1 VSRLITILQI
11 LAGIRTVKVAGA
23 AAGEHVVSGLCHDI
37 SMPCLT
43 NQVLGQ
49 KAKDTLL

>member
-1 VSRLITILQI
+1 MLQI

-37 SMPCLT
+37 SMTLLT
-43 NQVLGQ
+43 NQVARPEGQ
-49 KAKDTLL
+49 GHVGVRGV